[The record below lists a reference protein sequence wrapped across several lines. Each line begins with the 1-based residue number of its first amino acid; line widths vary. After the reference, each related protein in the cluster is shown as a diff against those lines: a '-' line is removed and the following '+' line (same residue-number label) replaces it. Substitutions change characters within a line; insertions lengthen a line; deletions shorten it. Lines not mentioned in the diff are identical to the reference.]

1 MPAKE
6 LQPQP
11 VQGDSHKDDDKDHH
25 GGDDK
30 DGDKDDHGGD
40 DKDHDGGVGID
51 DHGVN
56 GNDEQT

>member
-11 VQGDSHKDDDKDHH
+11 VQGDSDDDKDH
-25 GGDDK
+25 
-30 DGDKDDHGGD
+30 HGGD

-56 GNDEQT
+56 GKDDQT